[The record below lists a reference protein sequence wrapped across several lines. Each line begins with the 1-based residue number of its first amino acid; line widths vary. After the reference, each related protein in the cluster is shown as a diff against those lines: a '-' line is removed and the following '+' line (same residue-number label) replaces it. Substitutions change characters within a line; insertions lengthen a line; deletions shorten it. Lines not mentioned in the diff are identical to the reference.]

1 MDKLRRPDLY
11 SLEEYAAARAEF
23 RARVIAHK
31 KNRVVA
37 VGDHV
42 TLYFEDRL
50 TMHYQVQEMLRAEK
64 IFEAAAIE
72 EELAAYNPLIPD
84 GANWKATM
92 MIEYPD
98 PVRRAARLRELVG
111 IDRGTWM
118 RVGGHAAVAAI
129 SNEDLERE
137 TADKTSA
144 VHFLRFELTPE
155 MVADARQ
162 GAAIEAG
169 VSHANYTATA
179 CLGTATC
186 RSLAADLDER
196 TPYGAGGGRGGGA
209 S

>member
-1 MDKLRRPDLY
+1 MRKLRRLDLHG
-11 SLEEYAAARAEF
+11 LEEYAAARDEF

-31 KNRVVA
+31 KHRVVA

-42 TLYFEDRL
+42 TLHFEDRL

-98 PVRRAARLRELVG
+98 RAHRVARLRALVG
-111 IDRGTWM
+111 IDRATWM
-118 RVGGHAAVAAI
+118 RVGKHAAVAAI

-137 TADKTSA
+137 TPDKTSA

-169 VSHANYTATA
+169 VSHANYTATTRLSA
-179 CLGTATC
+179 AAC
-186 RSLAADLDER
+186 RSLAADLE
-196 TPYGAGGGRGGGA
+196 
-209 S
+209 